1 MGVVTVEYLE
11 KIAAVARKHDIPLVK
26 ITSAQ
31 RLAFAGHAPEMVAE
45 IWHDLGQESGPVKPV
60 GIHLSDEQVVAL
72 AGKCLDFYQAQAG
85 KFERTGRFMQRTTLA
100 KLKEAI
106 GR

>member
-1 MGVVTVEYLE
+1 
-11 KIAAVARKHDIPLVK
+11 
-26 ITSAQ
+26 
-31 RLAFAGHAPEMVAE
+31 
-45 IWHDLGQESGPVKPV
+45 
-60 GIHLSDEQVVAL
+60 VVAL